1 LTYNITLRVTGSIMQ
16 GEDGAPLFAARVNG
30 VVEHLKTP
38 PWVLLDT
45 VHILLDTII
54 YSYFSVYQ

>member
-1 LTYNITLRVTGSIMQ
+1 MQ